1 MRNFLFDILCKKK
14 YYLQNLSKETIIPDD
29 QNNMFKAIDVFALSL
44 KFIKKDLE
52 KDLNKTGY
60 DIEEEEIQWVITIP
74 AIWNPRSKQFM
85 RMAAEKVL
93 V

>member
-1 MRNFLFDILCKKK
+1 M
-14 YYLQNLSKETIIPDD
+14 IPDD

-44 KFIKKDLE
+44 EFFKD
-52 KDLNKTGY
+52 DLDKALKKTGY
-60 DIEEEEIQWVITIP
+60 DIEDDEVQWVITIP

-93 V
+93 YLCSLF

>member
-1 MRNFLFDILCKKK
+1 M
-14 YYLQNLSKETIIPDD
+14 IPDD

-44 KFIKKDLE
+44 EFFKD
-52 KDLNKTGY
+52 DLNKALKKTGY
-60 DIEEEEIQWVITIP
+60 DIEDDEVQWVITIP

-93 V
+93 YLCSLF

>member
-1 MRNFLFDILCKKK
+1 M
-14 YYLQNLSKETIIPDD
+14 IPDD

-44 KFIKKDLE
+44 EFFKD
-52 KDLNKTGY
+52 DLDKALKKTGY
-60 DIEEEEIQWVITIP
+60 DIEDDEVQWVITIP

-93 V
+93 VLYLCSLF

>member
-1 MRNFLFDILCKKK
+1 M
-14 YYLQNLSKETIIPDD
+14 IPDD

-44 KFIKKDLE
+44 EFFKD
-52 KDLNKTGY
+52 DLNKALKKTGY
-60 DIEEEEIQWVITIP
+60 DIEDDEVQWVITIP

-93 V
+93 VLYLCSLF